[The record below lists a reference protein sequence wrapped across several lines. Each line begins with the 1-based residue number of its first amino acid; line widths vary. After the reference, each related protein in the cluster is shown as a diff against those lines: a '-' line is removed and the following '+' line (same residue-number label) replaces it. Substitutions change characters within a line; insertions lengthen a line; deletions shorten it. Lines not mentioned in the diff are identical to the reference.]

1 MHTALG
7 MAARRGIEDTRRLL
21 HAAGNDITTL
31 EKSTSLTNLMLKM
44 RIA

>member
-7 MAARRGIEDTRRLL
+7 MAARRGIEDIRRLL

-31 EKSTSLTNLMLKM
+31 EKSTSLIKLMSKL